1 MVEVTEILLRVIR
14 KVIYAI
20 KRKRCYFPP
29 LRLVFFFFFFIA
41 IIALP
46 IAAAFCLV
54 ETIAPLGPQLNP
66 PRLFITGI
74 KLLQIQMPKIEQ
86 TLILQLHPVCL

>member
-29 LRLVFFFFFFIA
+29 LRLVFFFFFIA

-74 KLLQIQMPKIEQ
+74 TVLQIQMPKIEQ
-86 TLILQLHPVCL
+86 TLILQLHPVCF